1 MKEIKVVA
9 LKTTAFSLP
18 TELAIKWADNAK
30 RFIAP
35 LALMY
40 IAQLLAEFS
49 LVANG
54 TQDISGSMF
63 LPTQIMLGGMGLYV
77 LNVLMDLFLKWKNP
91 QTFIKK

>member
-18 TELAIKWADNAK
+18 TELAVKWADNAK

-40 IAQLLAEFS
+40 ITQLLAEFS

-63 LPTQIMLGGMGLYV
+63 APTQIMLGGMGLYV
-77 LNVLMDLFLKWKNP
+77 LNILMDLFLKWKNP
-91 QTFIKK
+91 QIFIKK